1 MARMMRIARLRAKAD
16 PVAVEVAGAGASAAG
31 MLRSEMAFVAPVKG
45 ELMMH
50 RARDSGAV
58 RA

>member
-1 MARMMRIARLRAKAD
+1 M
-16 PVAVEVAGAGASAAG
+16 S
-31 MLRSEMAFVAPVKG
+31 RSEMAFVAPVKG

-50 RARDSGAV
+50 RVRDSGAV